1 MFAVA
6 HWLSSKA
13 DVLDARFKSL
23 KDFDLLT
30 GWTGTNKMTFNR
42 DKDNPVFK
50 CKNKNKKSISS
61 VQDGE
66 DPSTVHLQRLIS
78 L

>member
-1 MFAVA
+1 MA
-6 HWLSSKA
+6 HWLLSKA

-23 KDFDLLT
+23 KDFDWLT
-30 GWTGTNKMTFNR
+30 GWTETNKMTFNR
-42 DKDNPVFK
+42 DKANLVFR
-50 CKNKNKKSISS
+50 CKKKIKKSISS

-66 DPSTVHLQRLIS
+66 DPTAVHLPRLIS